1 MVGSDNERVRVFVV
15 VWVGVKGA
23 DRGTGGCWVGVK
35 GGFVV
40 VGSVSGGV

>member
-1 MVGSDNERVRVFVV
+1 MRVLVV

-23 DRGTGGCWVGVK
+23 DRGKEGCWVEVK

-40 VGSVSGGV
+40 VGSMNGGF